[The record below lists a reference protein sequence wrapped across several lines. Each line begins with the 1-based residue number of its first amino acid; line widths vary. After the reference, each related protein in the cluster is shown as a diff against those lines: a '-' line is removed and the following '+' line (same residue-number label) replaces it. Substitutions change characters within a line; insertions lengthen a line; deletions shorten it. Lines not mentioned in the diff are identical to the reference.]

1 MFEER
6 KEIGIIKNVLLRER
20 QGDQPTTHNGAN
32 IAKLNHA

>member
-20 QGDQPTTHNGAN
+20 QGDQPTTN